1 MKKPRRIGA
10 LIWLG
15 LAPLCALAPAS
26 AKEGYNVWAK
36 EKIRYIYNKV
46 QRSPYNPE
54 LRVLL
59 ANAYYRDGRYY
70 DAQLELEEAVRLSP
84 RYAEAH
90 CNLAVALQAQAK
102 LEAASRHYRSAL
114 DIDSTMVEALSGLG
128 TLLCRLERHGEGL
141 KYLEQVLQGDP
152 RRSGTRY
159 NLAVAYHKVGDFRQ
173 AIRHLETLLV
183 HDAIYPGASIA
194 LARAYY
200 SQGLITLQAKQ
211 ADQAIVLLDKALE
224 RKSDDADFFFA
235 KGLAHFEKGEYPQAV
250 DAYLAAVERD
260 VHHLGALQNIA
271 TSYELMDRPDKA
283 RPYYRRVQRLAPHLK
298 TIEAARNAKFG
309 VETLI
314 R

>member
-1 MKKPRRIGA
+1 MKALCRIGP
-10 LIWLG
+10 LLWLG
-15 LAPLCALAPAS
+15 LVPLWAFAPAA

-36 EKIRYIYNKV
+36 EKIRFIYNKV
-46 QRSPYNPE
+46 QRNPYNSE
-54 LRVLL
+54 LRVML

-102 LEAASRHYRSAL
+102 LEAASRSYRSAL
-114 DIDSTMVEALSGLG
+114 DIDSTIVEALSGLG
-128 TLLCRLERHGEGL
+128 TLLCRLERHAEGL
-141 KYLEQVLQGDP
+141 KYLEHVLQSEPD
-152 RRSGTRY
+152 RSGTRY

-173 AIRHLETLLV
+173 AIHHLETLLQ

-211 ADQAIVLLDKALE
+211 ADEALDLLEKALE

-235 KGLAHFEKGEYPQAV
+235 KGLAHFEKGDYPQAV
-250 DAYLAAVERD
+250 DAYLAAVKRD
-260 VHHLGALQNIA
+260 AHHLGALQNIA

-283 RPYYRRVQRLAPHLK
+283 RPYYGQVQRLAPHLK
-298 TIEAARNAKFG
+298 SIEAARNAKFG